1 MPWVKVFKR
10 SRACNFELVMNF
22 GRFGQTTVDNSLW
35 IVYETFRLVHI
46 YGVLWSQCDVP
57 SHHHVLYTWC
67 WKGIL
72 VHDARITNGTLNLIC
87 CMIISYFKPNWR
99 CIVKNHMACDCAHPL
114 SQIWG
119 HLNNA
124 RWINGQQVANCV
136 WETWSTHIVSQL
148 W

>member
-1 MPWVKVFKR
+1 MIIYSHLLFAWIVFDTHMPWVKVFKR

-22 GRFGQTTVDNSLW
+22 WRFGQTTVDNSLL

-87 CMIISYFKPNWR
+87 CMIISCFKPNWQ
-99 CIVKNHMACDCAHPL
+99 CMVKNHMKL
-114 SQIWG
+114 LGWS
-119 HLNNA
+119 
-124 RWINGQQVANCV
+124 RWYFVVTMCHHV
-136 WETWSTHIVSQL
+136 LLYMWC
-148 W
+148 